1 MLRIDR
7 NQKSLAPMTNQSL
20 GEAGLKERYDLQ
32 QLIRQNGNVFFAEM
46 GEKLLLVGEEVC
58 PTDVVN
64 DRIDLL
70 AVDKE
75 AAVVVIEIKRGSNR
89 FHLLQALSYAAMI
102 SKWELQQLIDSLS
115 VLGTVPTE
123 EAQEQIE
130 EFLDTDMSA
139 LNQQQRI
146 VLLAEAFDFEVLAT
160 AEWLSE
166 QYELDIRCYQL
177 KLATDNKLEYLSC
190 TCIYPAPELREHA
203 VRRGRRGK
211 SLKRWS
217 DWETAL
223 QKIGNTAL
231 KAFFLEEVN
240 SGCENNLNRRTLVY
254 RLDGKRRF
262 FVRARK
268 QKAYVWQRGRFA
280 DDLSFWKKKLSP
292 ELEIEPV
299 DEGKCLRFY
308 LATENDFKSLKG
320 FIARELHNMK
330 FLSNDEFEESEP
342 VS

>member
-1 MLRIDR
+1 
-7 NQKSLAPMTNQSL
+7 
-20 GEAGLKERYDLQ
+20 
-32 QLIRQNGNVFFAEM
+32 
-46 GEKLLLVGEEVC
+46 
-58 PTDVVN
+58 
-64 DRIDLL
+64 
-70 AVDKE
+70 
-75 AAVVVIEIKRGSNR
+75 
-89 FHLLQALSYAAMI
+89 MI

-115 VLGTVPTE
+115 VLGSMPTE

-130 EFLDTDMSA
+130 EYLDVDLSA

-146 VLLAEAFDFEVLAT
+146 ILLAEAFDFEVLAA
-160 AEWLSE
+160 AEWLSV

-203 VRRGRRGK
+203 KRRSRRDK

-217 DWETAL
+217 NWETAL
-223 QKIGNTAL
+223 QKIGNAAL

-240 SGCENNLNRRTLVY
+240 SGCENNLNGRTLVY

-262 FVRARK
+262 FVKARK

-280 DDLSFWKKKLSP
+280 DDLSFWKKKLSS

-299 DEGKCLRFY
+299 DDGKCLRFY

-320 FIARELHNMK
+320 FIAGELRDTK
-330 FLSNDEFEESEP
+330 FLSDDEFEESGL